1 MKTKKLNPGNT
12 DGRPPKYVKESF
24 EKKLED
30 YIEERKFW
38 KEKGPITIL
47 DFCVYAEVY
56 KDFISEHDKNDGS
69 DQDFSEA
76 IKKLRTEAERST
88 EYFAMLGKINP
99 TMAIFSLKNNF
110 GWKDKH
116 EFSGPDGQPLKTVEV
131 KIINSKHEL
140 TD

>member
-1 MKTKKLNPGNT
+1 M
-12 DGRPPKYVKESF
+12 
-24 EKKLED
+24 
-30 YIEERKFW
+30 
-38 KEKGPITIL
+38 TIL
-47 DFCVYAEVY
+47 DFCVYADIY
-56 KDFISEHDKNDGS
+56 RDFISEHDKNDGG
-69 DQDFSEA
+69 DQDFSDT

>member
-1 MKTKKLNPGNT
+1 M
-12 DGRPPKYVKESF
+12 
-24 EKKLED
+24 
-30 YIEERKFW
+30 
-38 KEKGPITIL
+38 TIL
-47 DFCVYAEVY
+47 DFCVYADIY
-56 KDFISEHDKNDGS
+56 RDFISEHDKNDGS
-69 DQDFSEA
+69 DQDFSDT

>member
-1 MKTKKLNPGNT
+1 
-12 DGRPPKYVKESF
+12 
-24 EKKLED
+24 
-30 YIEERKFW
+30 
-38 KEKGPITIL
+38 
-47 DFCVYAEVY
+47 VYADVY
-56 KDFISEHDKNDGS
+56 KDYVSEHDKGDGS

-116 EFSGPDGQPLKTVEV
+116 EFSGPDGQPLKTVEIE
-131 KIINSKHEL
+131 IINTRNDPK
-140 TD
+140 D